1 MEGLFLRAPSS
12 RPASAWSGLHM
23 PPPPGGFSVKQRC
36 GQDHGWLVTLCPLAQ
51 GNLTTPPIGPVIE
64 RNPARVCSVLHIF
77 PVKFICSGDLERES
91 VGYVSF
97 WLIFKSPLRIHSFCA
112 LRPLWPLI
120 STAPPPRRSCTPG
133 PLKNTGT
140 TMTPFPAHTS
150 RQDSQA
156 GPEAQD
162 PL

>member
-1 MEGLFLRAPSS
+1 MGTGSRPGTCPRAGLLWACETGGEQMSLEGIGWRPLFLRAPSS

-112 LRPLWPLI
+112 LGDLRAWPY
-120 STAPPPRRSCTPG
+120 R
-133 PLKNTGT
+133 
-140 TMTPFPAHTS
+140 AH
-150 RQDSQA
+150 
-156 GPEAQD
+156 
-162 PL
+162 